1 MLGRIA
7 RTAGAASTN
16 LSRSFTTSGGGL
28 SSVQHVSKFY
38 TKAEACPYEKKDFAK
53 TIGGRQLWTVKLDG
67 RTLRTADKHEYFVP
81 SELLARMI
89 TMEFYQQHEYIISAT
104 LPLVTSHPEKVR
116 NYQIRSRRLPLE
128 DPARQFSVST
138 VQIHQRRRGLCA
150 RSDSELVPDT
160 RGATESGDETVRGEV
175 RHRDESHQR

>member
-38 TKAEACPYEKKDFAK
+38 TKAEACPYEKKDFAT

-104 LPLVTSHPEKVR
+104 LPLVITPRNKSLELPNPQSTSTTPRYCKTIQCFDCANSSKETRPVSATR
-116 NYQIRSRRLPLE
+116 F
-128 DPARQFSVST
+128 PAST
-138 VQIHQRRRGLCA
+138 KYKK
-150 RSDSELVPDT
+150 SD
-160 RGATESGDETVRGEV
+160 
-175 RHRDESHQR
+175 

>member
-104 LPLVTSHPEKVR
+104 LPLVTSHPEKSSELPNPQSTSTTRRSSKTIQCFDCANSSKETRPVCA
-116 NYQIRSRRLPLE
+116 IRFR
-128 DPARQFSVST
+128 ACT
-138 VQIHQRRRGLCA
+138 KYK
-150 RSDSELVPDT
+150 RSD
-160 RGATESGDETVRGEV
+160 
-175 RHRDESHQR
+175 